1 MALVANFKTTS
12 LIIALLSASGC
23 ILIPDGKPLSDPYVS
38 PVDEKLCGVWR
49 FETGESDPA
58 QYLFIEKSQAK
69 GNPVLLKLVFSSHR
83 DRDKDHTDE
92 STAYCSTTTLGDF
105 TYLNVLRS
113 EDLGAPDSYKE
124 WIHRVET
131 NDAMTEWATVEKY
144 RLNDGHL
151 DLWRGVN
158 LGDKA
163 YAAVVDGKR
172 TPAEMRAALIKH
184 LKSTGGETLFP
195 ETSRERCVRVK

>member
-1 MALVANFKTTS
+1 MSSIANFKTTAFF
-12 LIIALLSASGC
+12 IALLSASGC
-23 ILIPDGKPLSDPYVS
+23 VLLPDGKPLSDPYVS

-49 FETGESDPA
+49 FDTGESGPA

-69 GNPVLLKLVFSSHR
+69 GNPLLLKLTFSPHR
-83 DRDKDHTDE
+83 ERSKDHIDE

-105 TYLNVLRS
+105 TYLNVLGS
-113 EDLGAPDSYKE
+113 EDLDTPDSYKE

-131 NDAMTEWATVEKY
+131 NDAEWATVEKY

-151 DLWRGVN
+151 DLWRGVS

-184 LKSTGGETLFP
+184 LKSTGGESLFP
-195 ETSRERCVRVK
+195 ETTRERCVRVK